1 MATPGSSPSPPPP
14 EPQLQA
20 MHALDA
26 QFAALAKSHR
36 HVRCIVK
43 LGGAAITR
51 KEELETVNE
60 PVLAATTLHLK
71 EAMGMPYTSL
81 PMDWSRKDGSS
92 VADLVPNC
100 SGQNLD
106 IPNAFVIVHGAGSY
120 GHFQASKSGVNKG
133 DLKNPLV
140 KAGFVATR
148 ISVTKLN
155 QEVVRSLASEG
166 IPAVGVAPFSAG
178 WSTQNK
184 VLKRDNVMEVRR
196 AVDAGFVPVLHG
208 DAVLDNTLGCTI
220 LSGDVVVRKLAQ
232 VVKPSFVVFLTNVPG
247 VFDRSPEEPGATLLR
262 EIVVFEDSSWTIV
275 DPPFGVNNKSGVET
289 TVAAHDTTGG
299 MSTKIA
305 EAAAIA
311 AMGIDV
317 YIVEAGTPHALEAL
331 RGHVKNLKSKKT
343 WMGTLIRSAL
353 GRRS

>member
-1 MATPGSSPSPPPP
+1 
-14 EPQLQA
+14 L
-20 MHALDA
+20 HALSP
-26 QFAALAKSHR
+26 ALATSHR

-51 KEELETVNE
+51 KEELETVNA
-60 PVLAATTLHLK
+60 PVLAATTSHIR
-71 EAMGMPYTSL
+71 EAMGMPNASL
-81 PMDWSRKDGSS
+81 PMDWGKRNGSLL
-92 VADLVPNC
+92 VDLPF
-100 SGQNLD
+100 GQHLD
-106 IPNAFVIVHGAGSY
+106 FPNAFVVVHGAGSY

-133 DLKNPLV
+133 NLKNPLV

-148 ISVTKLN
+148 ISVSKLN
-155 QEVVRSLASEG
+155 QEVVRSMALEG

-178 WSTQNK
+178 WSTESK
-184 VLKRDNVMEVRR
+184 VVDRDNVLEVQR

-220 LSGDVVVRKLAQ
+220 LSGDVIMRRLAQ

-247 VFDRSPEEPGATLLR
+247 VFDRPPEDPEAVLLR
-262 EIVVFEDSSWTIV
+262 EIVVFEDSSWEIV
-275 DPPFGVNNKSGVET
+275 DPPFGANSRNGVQT
-289 TVAAHDTTGG
+289 AVAAHDTTGG

-305 EAAAIA
+305 EAASIA

-317 YIVEAGTPHALEAL
+317 FIVEAGTSHALEAL
-331 RGHVKNLKSKKT
+331 RGHVKNLKSKKA

-353 GRRS
+353 GRSF

>member
-1 MATPGSSPSPPPP
+1 MLT
-14 EPQLQA
+14 
-20 MHALDA
+20 
-26 QFAALAKSHR
+26 
-36 HVRCIVK
+36 
-43 LGGAAITR
+43 
-51 KEELETVNE
+51 
-60 PVLAATTLHLK
+60 ATTLHLK
-71 EAMGMPYTSL
+71 EAMGLPFASV
-81 PMDWSRKDGSS
+81 PMDWSRKDGGAAI
-92 VADLVPNC
+92 ADLAPNC

-106 IPNAFVIVHGAGSY
+106 FPNAFIIVHGAGSY

-148 ISVTKLN
+148 ISVSKLN

-166 IPAVGVAPFSAG
+166 IPAVGVPPFAAG
-178 WSTQNK
+178 WSTSNK
-184 VLKRDNVMEVRR
+184 ALKRDNVLEVRR
-196 AVDAGFVPVLHG
+196 TIDAGFVPVLHG

-220 LSGDVVVRKLAQ
+220 LSGDVIVRRLAQ

-247 VFDRSPEEPGATLLR
+247 VFDRSPEEPDATLLR

-275 DPPFGVNNKSGVET
+275 DPPFGVNSNSGVQT

-305 EAAAIA
+305 EAASIA

-353 GRRS
+353 GRSS